1 MTFHAQAPD
10 EALPLIVHPVLSKY
24 LLKFDIS
31 QPPDHDFGLPTE
43 EYFSSAVHP
52 PVHVLILENEQGLPQ
67 NIEVQASDKGSGIGV
82 TVEDVLKAIGADL
95 RKSSSQREW
104 AALNEDIRRQVEDA
118 FEDRAQTEEE
128 RSGGLRRIDYLRGRN
143 RLQVF
148 PRHPYPEE
156 EEEIAQPF
164 NRPIDTEMAGPSSAP
179 SDTLFDSVGEG
190 MMTF

>member
-1 MTFHAQAPD
+1 M
-10 EALPLIVHPVLSKY
+10 KY
-24 LLKFDIS
+24 LLKFEIS
-31 QPPDHDFGLPTE
+31 QPPDYDFGLPTE

-52 PVHVLILENEQGLPQ
+52 PVHVLVLENEQGLPQ

-82 TVEDVLKAIGADL
+82 TVEDVLKAIGVDL

-104 AALNEDIRRQVEDA
+104 AALNEDVRRQVEDA

-156 EEEIAQPF
+156 DEEIAQPLLPF
-164 NRPIDTEMAGPSSAP
+164 NRPSDMLEVAGPSTLSRA
-179 SDTLFDSVGEG
+179 SDKGKG
-190 MMTF
+190 RA